1 VERPLYF
8 TGTPAWHNPL
18 PRLQLPPHNLS
29 PEIPL
34 KPKNLKN
41 PYVCDKLQAGDN
53 EAMHKHGVHP
63 SWSNK
68 AYE

>member
-1 VERPLYF
+1 M
-8 TGTPAWHNPL
+8 
-18 PRLQLPPHNLS
+18 
-29 PEIPL
+29 
-34 KPKNLKN
+34 NLKN